1 MFKAGIS
8 HTFCANGDNPYN
20 CCVESVKHP
29 VILASKSPR
38 RQELLE
44 QLGIDCRVV
53 DAQVNESPRPNE
65 SPRELALRLSRAK
78 AQAISVRD
86 AGGEVVLAA
95 DTIVALDERILGK
108 PRDEEDARRMLR
120 SLRDRA
126 HRVITAIAILGPSG
140 PPSVQ
145 GVETS
150 VWMRDYSDQ
159 EIGAFIA
166 SGEALDKAGAYAI
179 QSQSFQP
186 VARTEGCYLNVV
198 GLPLC
203 HVHRALLAMGIA
215 PGRHPMDICP
225 RALRDGCPLA
235 QGTIETGLEYTAQAQ
250 IVEET

>member
-1 MFKAGIS
+1 M
-8 HTFCANGDNPYN
+8 
-20 CCVESVKHP
+20 ESVKHP

-38 RQELLE
+38 RRELLK

-53 DAQVNESPRPNE
+53 DAQVNESPRPSE
-65 SPRELALRLSRAK
+65 SPRELALRLSLAK
-78 AQAISVRD
+78 ARAVSARD

-108 PRDEEDARRMLR
+108 PRDEKDARRMLR

-179 QSQSFQP
+179 QSQSFHP
-186 VARTEGCYLNVV
+186 AARTEGCYLNVV

-215 PGRHPMDICP
+215 PGRHPMDVCP
-225 RALRDGCPLA
+225 KGLRDGCPLA
-235 QGTIETGLEYTAQAQ
+235 PGTIETGLEYTTQ
-250 IVEET
+250 T